1 MMGSSRGLPA
11 IIETWTM
18 TSVKLSTS
26 SEKPHG
32 CWRRCE
38 RESSASP
45 GEWKRGE
52 RASTTT
58 TVKPFVDCLKNTSQT
73 SNHPGLDCRFRII
86 TPGFS
91 GNLNGETWREIW
103 SWCSSRLTGARAT
116 WEPPLPLTVAPPGPS
131 MQFIHFVWYTGIISW
146 MLWKLNLFVWKVL
159 HHSRALTREEQK
171 GPLMQ
176 IMSRL
181 QSVFAVR
188 WSRHQVSVKIYFNPP
203 ASPQHNDPAR
213 GVKKTLLPLDIGKV
227 FAS

>member
-176 IMSRL
+176 IMSRFR
-181 QSVFAVR
+181 VFLLWDEADTR
-188 WSRHQVSVKIYFNPP
+188 W
-203 ASPQHNDPAR
+203 ASKYTSTPQLPLNTMIQPE
-213 GVKKTLLPLDIGKV
+213 GWKTLLPLDIGKV